1 MSKAL
6 DGFGEMD
13 GEHLGDFS
21 DQIRQGPWVQARM
34 NAGLCPPD
42 NEIIV
47 TWRDGEG
54 ENQVIPLDDV
64 THVTAPEEMGETGK
78 GHTKI
83 HFKEHLGKAA
93 IVVATGVILGGL
105 ITIRKR
111 QAKNN

>member
-1 MSKAL
+1 MEEQPSQEFS
-6 DGFGEMD
+6 G
-13 GEHLGDFS
+13 GEHLPDVH
-21 DQIRQGPWVQARM
+21 DQIRQGPWLQARM
-34 NAGLCPPD
+34 NSELCPPD

-47 TWRDGEG
+47 SYRDLEG
-54 ENQVIPLDDV
+54 NMQIIPFDDV
-64 THVTAPEEMGETGK
+64 THVTEPEEMGDRGT

-111 QAKNN
+111 SKS